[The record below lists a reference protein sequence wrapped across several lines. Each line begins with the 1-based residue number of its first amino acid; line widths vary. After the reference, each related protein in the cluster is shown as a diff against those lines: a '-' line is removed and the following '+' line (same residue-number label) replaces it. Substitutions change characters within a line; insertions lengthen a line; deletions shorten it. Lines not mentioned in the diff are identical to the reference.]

1 MRMNTWQQ
9 IECASNVYIDIHILH
24 IRRFI
29 CSLYEKKNL
38 NSYNNNNNNKGTI
51 IIFIIIL

>member
-24 IRRFI
+24 ARRFI
-29 CSLYEKKNL
+29 CGLYEKKNL
-38 NSYNNNNNNKGTI
+38 NSYNNNNNNKV
-51 IIFIIIL
+51 